1 MNENTNTTTAK
12 ITETYCVREYTD
24 KAGKPAKYGALEGSV
39 LPYSLNN
46 FINEAIEKGLTADS
60 IIDCLLAN
68 SGEPC
73 YISSRG
79 KISCSGEF
87 GGFPL
92 TSEQVNKIKSVNA
105 PSTSGGRISKRNTLP
120 DVGQGESLTAY
131 KIRCM
136 QLGTVRDDIAEFWQL
151 VTEARKLGEKI

>member
-1 MNENTNTTTAK
+1 MSENNMNSR
-12 ITETYCVREYTD
+12 ITETYTVRDYTD
-24 KAGKPAKYGALEGSV
+24 KNGKPAKYGCLEGTV
-39 LPYSLNN
+39 LTYSLNN
-46 FINEAIEKGLTADS
+46 FINEAVEKGLSAEA
-60 IIDCLLAN
+60 IIDTLLAN

-79 KISCSGEF
+79 KVSCNGEF
-87 GGFPL
+87 GSYPL
-92 TSEQVNKIKSVNA
+92 TPEQIQKIKSVNA
-105 PSTSGGRISKRNTLP
+105 PSTAGGRISKRNTLP

-136 QLGTVRDDIAEFWQL
+136 QLGTTRDDIAEFWNL

>member
-1 MNENTNTTTAK
+1 MEKNTNAIAEVYT
-12 ITETYCVREYTD
+12 VRDYTD

-46 FINEAIEKGLTADS
+46 FINEAIEKGLSAEV
-60 IIDCLLAN
+60 IIDSLLAN
-68 SGEPC
+68 TGNPC
-73 YISSRG
+73 WISSRG
-79 KISCSGEF
+79 KISCNGEF
-87 GGFPL
+87 GAYPL
-92 TSEQVNKIKSVNA
+92 TPEQTANIKAINA
-105 PSTSGGRISKRNTLP
+105 PASAGRISKRNTLP

-136 QLGTVRDDIAEFWQL
+136 QMGTTRDDVEQFWTL

>member
-1 MNENTNTTTAK
+1 MENDKNTTAR
-12 ITETYCVREYTD
+12 ITEVYALRDYVD
-24 KAGKPAKYGALEGSV
+24 KTGKPSKYACMEGSV

-46 FINEAIEKGLTADS
+46 FINEAIEKGIEAERIVDM
-60 IIDCLLAN
+60 LLAN

-79 KISCSGEF
+79 KVSCNGEY
-87 GGFPL
+87 GAYPL
-92 TSEQVNKIKSVNA
+92 TPEQVNKIKSVNA
-105 PSTSGGRISKRNTLP
+105 PAVSGGRISKRNTLP

-131 KIRCM
+131 KIRCL
-136 QLGTVRDDIAEFWQL
+136 QIGTTRDDIEQFWNL

>member
-1 MNENTNTTTAK
+1 MENDKNTAR
-12 ITETYCVREYTD
+12 ITEVYALRDYVD
-24 KAGKPAKYGALEGSV
+24 KNGKPAKYACMEGSV

-46 FINEAIEKGLTADS
+46 FIQESIEKGLSAEHIVDAL
-60 IIDCLLAN
+60 IAN
-68 SGEPC
+68 AGEPC

-79 KISCSGEF
+79 KVSCNGEF
-87 GGFPL
+87 GSYPL
-92 TSEQVNKIKSVNA
+92 TPEQVNKIKSVNA
-105 PSTSGGRISKRNTLP
+105 PSTAGGRISKRNTLP

-136 QLGTVRDDIAEFWQL
+136 QLGTVRDDIAEFWNL

>member
-1 MNENTNTTTAK
+1 MENNKNTTAR
-12 ITETYCVREYTD
+12 ITEVYALRDYVD
-24 KAGKPAKYGALEGSV
+24 KNGKPAKYACMEGSV

-46 FINEAIEKGLTADS
+46 FIQESIEKGLSAEHIVDAL
-60 IIDCLLAN
+60 IAN
-68 SGEPC
+68 AGEPC

-79 KISCSGEF
+79 KVSCNGEF
-87 GGFPL
+87 GSYPL
-92 TSEQVNKIKSVNA
+92 SPEQVNKIKSVNA
-105 PSTSGGRISKRNTLP
+105 PSTAGGRISKRNTLP

-136 QLGTVRDDIAEFWQL
+136 QLGTVRDDIAEFWNL